1 MGKAGKMR
9 RCSHVDRQTGERCT
23 NTLKAT
29 KRRLRVFCKRH
40 RWQHHPN
47 EKTRVI
53 VKKNNKVTKELSE
66 DDDTRMHYQKYFDEI
81 IDKCF
86 ESGEAVTSLLVKDK
100 FIDRY
105 GSRNTP
111 HVNKISLMMRLCSKL
126 SNPSQQRKGIQYRKR

>member
-1 MGKAGKMR
+1 MVKPPSA
-9 RCSHVDRQTGERCT
+9 CFE
-23 NTLKAT
+23 L
-29 KRRLRVFCKRH
+29 LRFKS
-40 RWQHHPN
+40 
-47 EKTRVI
+47 TF
-53 VKKNNKVTKELSE
+53 TELANQKSKPLL
-66 DDDTRMHYQKYFDEI
+66 TRMHYQKYFDEI

-86 ESGEAVTSLLVKDK
+86 ESGDVVTSLLVKDK